1 MPGSNSGPLAPQVI
15 VLKSTYATALVLERE
30 EVWKWV
36 WKRRQKNERASE
48 KVRRVL
54 NFNWEQQQPR
64 QPKIKLAQ
72 FCRKGFFYLCPSD
85 TFSICCRC
93 PICSED
99 KEANPKSSLAWG
111 PCSQVVVGSAI
122 FPGHGLINFCR
133 IEQLQHPTLGGCS
146 ISYLFKGSSYIACSS
161 LHLNLKFR
169 CISEYTFAW
178 RCPSGR
184 VVRAVACDA
193 RGSGFI
199 PSSHQ
204 LFFNPLVQ
212 NRKLVNLKL
221 FSVSSLR

>member
-15 VLKSTYATALVLERE
+15 VLNSTNAPAIARERE
-30 EVWKWV
+30 KVRVKE
-36 WKRRQKNERASE
+36 RAKNERAAE

-72 FCRKGFFYLCPSD
+72 FCRKRFFYLCPSD

-111 PCSQVVVGSAI
+111 PYSQVVVGSPL

-133 IEQLQHPTLGGCS
+133 IEQLQHQTLGGCS
-146 ISYLFKGSSYIACSS
+146 ISYLF
-161 LHLNLKFR
+161 
-169 CISEYTFAW
+169 
-178 RCPSGR
+178 
-184 VVRAVACDA
+184 
-193 RGSGFI
+193 
-199 PSSHQ
+199 
-204 LFFNPLVQ
+204 
-212 NRKLVNLKL
+212 
-221 FSVSSLR
+221 